1 MENTARKE
9 NVGATSRHQVSMDQK
24 IKTVDAIINQN
35 AEKAVA
41 VSKQKAERLEVKDG
55 RKLRNQL

>member
-1 MENTARKE
+1 
-9 NVGATSRHQVSMDQK
+9 MDQK